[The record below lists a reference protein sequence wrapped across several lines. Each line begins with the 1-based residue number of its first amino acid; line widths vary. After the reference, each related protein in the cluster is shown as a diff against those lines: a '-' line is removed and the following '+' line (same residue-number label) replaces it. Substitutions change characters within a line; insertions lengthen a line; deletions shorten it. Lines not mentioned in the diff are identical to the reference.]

1 MKKLLIFALAAV
13 MLLGLTA
20 CGPEDKPD
28 DVQGSIDAS
37 VTTADI
43 PNETL
48 PTVADLPVT
57 EDTEPLTLPTEATDD
72 VTSEDPAESSDNAV
86 TTSSEAASTS
96 ATTTTTTAAT
106 TTKAGTT
113 TKATTTTAAKT
124 TATAATTTTAA
135 DPDEGFEEEDLGWE
149 IIENLDEWLLS
160 MGFDTQDINANG

>member
-1 MKKLLIFALAAV
+1 MKKLLIFALAAI

-20 CGPEDKPD
+20 CGPEDKQG
-28 DVQGSIDAS
+28 DVQGSLDAS

-72 VTSEDPAESSDNAV
+72 VTSDDPAESSDNAV
-86 TTSSEAASTS
+86 TTSSEATSTV
-96 ATTTTTTAAT
+96 ATTTTAAT

-113 TKATTTTAAKT
+113 TKTTTTTAAKT
-124 TATAATTTTAA
+124 TETAATTTAAA

-160 MGFDTQDINANG
+160 MGFDTQDVNAKG